1 MAQKSVLKSLFSS
14 QTRVK
19 LLATFLLQPD
29 QEFFIRELTR
39 LLDEQINS
47 IRRELENL
55 RKIGFVKAR
64 HKNRKKFYKIDT
76 DFIFYQE
83 LRSMF
88 TKEIQAETPLVSS
101 LKKMSEV
108 KLVLLTGSFVGA
120 DSTVDLLVVGNV
132 KKEYIEALIAQD
144 PELKDIKYSI
154 FPEPDFLY
162 RVSLADRFVHEILTN
177 PRNLIVHNNLQD
189 QIDEAMQK
197 GSSQ

>member
-101 LKKMSEV
+101 LKKMPEV
-108 KLVLLTGSFVGA
+108 KLILLTGSFVSA

-162 RVSLADRFVHEILTN
+162 RISLADRFVHEILTN
-177 PRNLIVHNNLQD
+177 PRNLIVHNVLQD

-197 GSSQ
+197 GA

>member
-101 LKKMSEV
+101 LKKMPEV
-108 KLVLLTGSFVGA
+108 KLILLTGSFVGA

-177 PRNLIVHNNLQD
+177 PRNLIVHNLLQD

-197 GSSQ
+197 GS